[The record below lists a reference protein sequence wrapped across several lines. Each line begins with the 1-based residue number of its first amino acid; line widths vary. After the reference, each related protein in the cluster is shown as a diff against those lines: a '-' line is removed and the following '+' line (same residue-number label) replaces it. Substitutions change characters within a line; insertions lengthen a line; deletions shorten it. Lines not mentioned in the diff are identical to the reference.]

1 MIAIRRLTSVLILA
15 AANVSSC
22 NRRER
27 RTASRSEASNPVST
41 AALGPNEFSVPP
53 RGMVWIEPGPVVVG
67 TPPNV
72 YPRRPDRELVG
83 EQFVMHGFYI
93 DVFPYPN
100 EEGAIPT
107 TNVGQN
113 DARAMCAKLGKRLC
127 SELEWERACKGPVQH
142 TYEYGDRYNEDACGT
157 GAAVVPRPSGIRV
170 GCQSDFGVH
179 DLHGGVFE
187 WTDSA
192 WSRGG
197 GNTGKAVVR
206 GGNDTAGDVVG
217 RCANAEPR
225 SPDMRS
231 SSVGLR
237 CCAGPVNEVQIQ
249 MRVEHGAVVT
259 ALISPDTGL
268 LHRML
273 YHLPSDA
280 NEELGDLSYNA
291 VWEFYWRP
299 IGNERL
305 VAIAMCARSR
315 GPQHCAV
322 IVGRDTPGLP
332 TVLAAA
338 GTGFFPSKLYPD
350 ESPQY
355 VWLLGTDANG
365 PFRRLLHYNW
375 GHVDVGPRERQS
387 ALPEAERSPK
397 RSRKSASARPAAAN
411 Q

>member
-1 MIAIRRLTSVLILA
+1 MKSDGNLTRLGTRPA
-15 AANVSSC
+15 PA
-22 NRRER
+22 
-27 RTASRSEASNPVST
+27 
-41 AALGPNEFSVPP
+41 AALGSSEFSAPP

-72 YPRRPDRELVG
+72 YPRRPDRELAG

-113 DARAMCAKLGKRLC
+113 DARAMCAKQGKRLC
-127 SELEWERACKGPVQH
+127 TELEWERACKGLAQH
-142 TYEYGDRYNEDACGT
+142 TYEYGDRYREDACGT
-157 GAAVVPRPSGIRV
+157 GSAVVPRPSGIRV

-187 WTDSA
+187 WTDSS
-192 WSRGG
+192 WTRGG
-197 GNTGKAVVR
+197 SNAGKAVVR

-225 SPDMRS
+225 SPDTRS
-231 SSVGLR
+231 STIGLR
-237 CCAGPVNEVQIQ
+237 CCAGPVNEVEIQ
-249 MRVEHGAVVT
+249 MRVDRGAAVT
-259 ALISPDTGL
+259 AVLSPDAGL
-268 LHRML
+268 LRRML
-273 YHLPSDA
+273 DHLPSEA
-280 NEELGDLSYNA
+280 NEELGDRSYSA
-291 VWEFYWRP
+291 VWGFLWRP

-315 GPQHCAV
+315 GLQHCAV

-355 VWLLGTDANG
+355 VWLLGTDSNG

-375 GHVDVGPRERQS
+375 GHVEVGPRERQS
-387 ALPEAERSPK
+387 ALPEDK
-397 RSRKSASARPAAAN
+397 KFN
-411 Q
+411 